1 MRKQP
6 IGFRGNKA
14 LINLINIM
22 SAKMGL
28 KKSDF
33 IQLGVETVTRI
44 HDEPLYNE
52 YKTGSI
58 KILGVDDE

>member
-1 MRKQP
+1 MGKQP

-22 SAKMGL
+22 SAKMGM

-33 IQLGVETVTRI
+33 IQLGVETITRI
-44 HDEPLYNE
+44 HDETLYNE